1 MDFGLTEEQKAL
13 AATVRRYLSER
24 CPTTRVRAVMEGD
37 SGHDAELWTGLMNL
51 GVGSLA
57 VPEACGGMGAE
68 FLDLALV
75 AEELGHACAPGP
87 FLGAAMAT
95 VALAAGDDTEAAAKW
110 LPRIASGEVIA
121 TAAVGEAGGRWDDG
135 EIAATIQG
143 GTIQGGTVQAGTVTA
158 GKLSASKFLVP
169 YASLADIHVVAANDG
184 DGIALWL
191 VERDA
196 TTVVSSELSGNDRT
210 RRLSS
215 VEYRGADA
223 RRIGGRAAFAKM
235 RDAALV
241 LIAADAYGGARRCLE
256 MARDY
261 ALTREQFGQPI
272 GAFQAVKHQLANLAV
287 DLEPSLSL
295 WWYAAHCLDRK
306 EAEAPRHA
314 ALAKAFS
321 SDLFDRAARDS
332 TELHGGIGFTWEY
345 DLHLWFRRSIFDRAF
360 FGDAHYHRARAANL
374 AGW

>member
-1 MDFGLTEEQKAL
+1 MDFGLSEEQKAL
-13 AATVRRYLSER
+13 ATTVRRYLSER

-37 SGHDAELWTGLMNL
+37 SGHDAELWSGLMDL
-51 GVGSLA
+51 GIGSLA
-57 VPEACGGMGAE
+57 VPESCGGMGAE

-95 VALAAGDDTEAAAKW
+95 VALAAGDDTDAAAKW

-121 TAAVGEAGGRWDDG
+121 TAAIGEAGGRWDDG
-135 EIAATIQG
+135 EIAAT
-143 GTIQGGTVQAGTVTA
+143 AKA
-158 GKLSASKFLVP
+158 GKLSATKFLVP
-169 YASLADIHVVAANDG
+169 YGSLAEIHVVAANDS

-196 TTVVSSELSGNDRT
+196 STVVCSELSGNDRT

-215 VEYRGADA
+215 VEYRGAQA
-223 RRIGGRAAFAKM
+223 LRIGGREAFARM

-241 LIAADAYGGARRCLE
+241 LVAADAYGGSRRCLE

-295 WWYAAHCLDRK
+295 WWYAAHALDRIP
-306 EAEAPRHA
+306 AEAPRHA
-314 ALAKAFS
+314 ALAKGFS

>member
-1 MDFGLTEEQKAL
+1 MDFGLSEEQKAL
-13 AATVRRYLSER
+13 AATVRRYLTER
-24 CPTTRVRAVMEGD
+24 CPTTRVRAVMEGE
-37 SGHDAELWTGLMNL
+37 SGHDAELWRGLMDL
-51 GVGSLA
+51 GVGALA
-57 VPEACGGMGAE
+57 VPESHGGMGAE

-75 AEELGHACAPGP
+75 AEELGRACAPGP

-95 VALAAGDDTEAAAKW
+95 VALAAGDDDESAARW
-110 LPRIASGEVIA
+110 LPRIASGEILA
-121 TAAVGEAGGRWDDG
+121 TAAVGEAGGRWDEG
-135 EIAATIQG
+135 EIAAVVEG
-143 GTIQGGTVQAGTVTA
+143 GRLRTT
-158 GKLSASKFLVP
+158 KFLVP
-169 YASLADIHVVAANDG
+169 YGSLADVHVVAATDA
-184 DGIALWL
+184 DGIGVWL
-191 VERDA
+191 VERDPA
-196 TTVVSSELSGNDRT
+196 TVVATELSGNDRT

-215 VEYRGADA
+215 VEYRGAEA
-223 RRIGGRAAFAKM
+223 RRLGGREAFAKT

-241 LIAADAYGGARRCLE
+241 LLAADAYGGAKRCLE

-287 DLEPSLSL
+287 ELEPSLSL
-295 WWYAAHCLDRK
+295 WWYAAHAFDRIPG
-306 EAEAPRHA
+306 EAARHA

-321 SDLFDRAARDS
+321 TDLFDRAARDS

-374 AGW
+374 ARW

>member
-1 MDFGLTEEQKAL
+1 MDFGLSEEQKAL
-13 AATVRRYLSER
+13 ATTVRRYLAER
-24 CPTTRVRAVMEGD
+24 CPTTRVRTVME
-37 SGHDAELWTGLMNL
+37 SETGHDAELWQGLMDL
-51 GVGSLA
+51 GAGSLV
-57 VPEACGGMGAE
+57 VPESCGGMGSE

-75 AEELGHACAPGP
+75 AEELGYACAPGP

-95 VALAAGDDTEAAAKW
+95 VALAAAAEGEAREVAARW
-110 LPRIASGEVIA
+110 LPRIASGEVVA

-135 EIAATIQG
+135 EIAATVRDG
-143 GTIQGGTVQAGTVTA
+143 LLDAT
-158 GKLSASKFLVP
+158 KFLVP
-169 YASLADIHVVAANDG
+169 FAALAEVHVVAANDS

-191 VERDA
+191 VERDDA
-196 TTVVSSELSGNDRT
+196 TVLPSELSGNDRT
-210 RRLSS
+210 RRLFS
-215 VEYRGADA
+215 VAYRKAPA
-223 RRIGGRAAFAKM
+223 RRLGGREAFARL

-241 LIAADAYGGARRCLE
+241 LVAADAYGGSRRCLE

-287 DLEPSLSL
+287 ELEPSMSL
-295 WWYAAHCLDRK
+295 WWYAAHALDRIPDQ
-306 EAEAPRHA
+306 ASRHA

-360 FGDAHYHRARAANL
+360 FGDAHYHRARAADL

>member
-1 MDFGLTEEQKAL
+1 MDFGLKDEQKAL
-13 AATVRRYLSER
+13 ASTVRRYLAER
-24 CPTTRVRAVMEGD
+24 CPTARVRTVMEGAT
-37 SGHDAELWTGLMNL
+37 GHDADLWQGLMDL

-57 VPEACGGMGAE
+57 VPEAHGGLGTE

-75 AEELGHACAPGP
+75 AEELGYACAPGP
-87 FLGAAMAT
+87 FLGAAAAT
-95 VALAAGDDTEAAAKW
+95 VAVACGDDEDAKATW
-110 LPRIASGEVIA
+110 LPRLASGEVLA
-121 TAAVGEAGGRWDDG
+121 TIAVGEAGGRWDEG
-135 EIAATIQG
+135 EIQAR
-143 GTIQGGTVQAGTVTA
+143 VDAGTLTA
-158 GKLSASKFLVP
+158 TKSQVP
-169 YASLADIHVVAANDG
+169 YGSLATLHVVAASDEAG
-184 DGIALWL
+184 LALWL
-191 VERDA
+191 VEADA
-196 TTVVSSELSGNDRT
+196 GSVSANELSGNDRT

-215 VEYRGADA
+215 VEYRGARA
-223 RRIGGRAAFAKM
+223 RRLGGPGAFAKM
-235 RDAALV
+235 RDAAL
-241 LIAADAYGGARRCLE
+241 LLLAADACGGSRRCLA

-287 DLEPSLSL
+287 EIEPSLSL
-295 WWYAAHCLDRK
+295 WWYAAHAFDRIPDQ
-306 EAEAPRHA
+306 APRHA

>member
-1 MDFGLTEEQKAL
+1 MDFGLSDEQKAL
-13 AATVRRYLSER
+13 AATVRRYLAER
-24 CPTTRVRAVMEGD
+24 CPTARVRTVMEGD
-37 SGHDAELWTGLMNL
+37 SGHDADLWQGLMDL

-57 VPEACGGMGAE
+57 VPEAHGGLGSE

-75 AEELGHACAPGP
+75 AEELGYACAPGP
-87 FLGAAMAT
+87 FLGVIAAQ
-95 VALAAGDDTEAAAKW
+95 VAIAAGDDEDAKASW

-121 TAAVGEAGGRWDDG
+121 TVAVGEAGGRWDEG
-135 EIAATIQG
+135 EIQARAAG
-143 GTIQGGTVQAGTVTA
+143 GAITA
-158 GKLSASKFLVP
+158 TKSQVP
-169 YASLADIHVVAANDG
+169 YGSLASVHVVAASDDEG
-184 DGIALWL
+184 LALWL

-196 TTVVSSELSGNDRT
+196 ATVVANDLSGNDRT

-215 VEYRGADA
+215 VEYKGASA
-223 RRIGGRAAFAKM
+223 RRLGGREAFAKM
-235 RDAALV
+235 RDAALLLV
-241 LIAADAYGGARRCLE
+241 AADAYGGSRRCLG

-287 DLEPSLSL
+287 EIEPSLSL
-295 WWYAAHCLDRK
+295 WWYAAHAFDRIP
-306 EAEAPRHA
+306 AEAPRHA

-360 FGDAHYHRARAANL
+360 FGDAHYHRARAATL

>member
-1 MDFGLTEEQKAL
+1 
-13 AATVRRYLSER
+13 
-24 CPTTRVRAVMEGD
+24 
-37 SGHDAELWTGLMNL
+37 
-51 GVGSLA
+51 
-57 VPEACGGMGAE
+57 MGAE

-87 FLGAAMAT
+87 FLATAMAT
-95 VALAAGDDTEAAAKW
+95 VALAAGDDAQAAAIW
-110 LPRIASGEVIA
+110 LPRIASGQVLA

-135 EIAATIQG
+135 EIQSAVQG
-143 GTIQGGTVQAGTVTA
+143 G
-158 GKLSASKFLVP
+158 KLRATKFLVP
-169 YASLADIHVVAANDG
+169 YGGLADIHVVAANDG
-184 DGIALWL
+184 DGLALWL

-196 TTVVSSELSGNDRT
+196 ATVVSSDLSGNDRT

-215 VEYRGADA
+215 VEYRGAEA
-223 RRIGGRAAFAKM
+223 RRIGGREAFAKM

-241 LIAADAYGGARRCLE
+241 LIAADAYGGSRRCLE

-287 DLEPSLSL
+287 ELEPSLSL
-295 WWYAAHCLDRK
+295 WWYAAHALDRIP
-306 EAEAPRHA
+306 ADAPRHA

-345 DLHLWFRRSIFDRAF
+345 DLHLWLRRSIFDRAF
-360 FGDAHYHRARAANL
+360 FGDAHYHRSRAANL